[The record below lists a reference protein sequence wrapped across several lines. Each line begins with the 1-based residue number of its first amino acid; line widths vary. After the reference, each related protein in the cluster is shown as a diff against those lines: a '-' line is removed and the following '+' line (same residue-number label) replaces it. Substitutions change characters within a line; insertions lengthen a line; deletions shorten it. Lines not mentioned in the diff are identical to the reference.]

1 MSQAWH
7 QEIMVIADMMHYAR
21 EEARY
26 RSMAHSM
33 VFMPRPIAMGL
44 TSAFLTLSPTVH
56 NARKCPRSVILDE
69 RSAYGAETTNSKTYP
84 SSSSIG
90 RKCNR
95 EGLHSASKVSKVQA
109 AGMGTLAFDIRLGRK
124 GGRGGAMVGIGVEG
138 VFARFRG
145 DIEAAGNG
153 EQSWFVIS
161 HGDMGITVTNGWV

>member
-1 MSQAWH
+1 VPSLGDSES
-7 QEIMVIADMMHYAR
+7 EISLQR
-21 EEARY
+21 RNNE
-26 RSMAHSM
+26 
-33 VFMPRPIAMGL
+33 F
-44 TSAFLTLSPTVH
+44 
-56 NARKCPRSVILDE
+56 
-69 RSAYGAETTNSKTYP
+69 KTYP

-153 EQSWFVIS
+153 EQSWFVTS
-161 HGDMGITVTNGWV
+161 HGDRGITVTNGWV